1 MNERPNDPA
10 PPEDVSSDSL
20 ETITM
25 DLPSKFGRYRV
36 KRVLGQGAMGTV
48 YLGEDPLI
56 GREVAIKVILSHP
69 GVSGKDLRERQA
81 RFEREF
87 RSAGT
92 LAHPNV
98 VSIFDV
104 GQEDQSS
111 FIAMEYVP
119 GESLDTVLE
128 SDRNLTLKEVSD
140 IGLQLASALD
150 YAAGQGVVHRDVKP
164 ANILMTVEG
173 RPKITDFGV
182 AKLNTSNLTTTG
194 TIIGTPMYMSP
205 EQVTGHTVT
214 GRSDQFSLAVILYEM
229 LGGDRPFK
237 GKNATTVM
245 YKIVHQEPPPLREI
259 VQGLPD
265 GVDAVLRRG
274 MEKDPMNRFP
284 SCRELAEA
292 VREALGTALAD
303 ATLVVHRIKQ
313 SEADTVLALPL
324 GHETQ
329 PANAPPTSTP
339 KQGTWV
345 KVIVGTLVVGALAF
359 GGWKGWIQFGL
370 QRASGGAADEGNGQ
384 AQATGTLEAPVDFEG
399 TISVFAEPTG
409 AEIWVDGVDRG
420 VRAPAEISVKGEL
433 GDRVQLELRQDGS
446 LINATQIVLGP
457 AMPKR
462 WGTHGPPQAE
472 TPPAAETLAVAA
484 QSPIAEVLR
493 ITSEPAGAEV
503 SFDGRRVSGRTP
515 TEITVVAGESHH
527 ISVQL
532 LGYKAAGK
540 RFKLEDLSA
549 AQRSEGRLHF
559 GLKEGIP
566 PAVLLI
572 ESSYDFSIEVAG
584 RKYPEAKRRKL
595 TLPPGDHQV
604 KISAPS
610 VFYFD
615 SPVLRLSSAETTD
628 FPLPPTVPVNFAAAP
643 SNCRVTIDG
652 KDLGFLPAKVNVV
665 VGTHEFKFEWTNL
678 GKSDTFREHVRQDTV
693 RIFRAAPE

>member
-1 MNERPNDPA
+1 MDESPDKDS

-25 DLPSKFGRYRV
+25 TLPPKFGRYRV
-36 KRVLGQGAMGTV
+36 KKVLGQGAMGTV
-48 YLGEDPLI
+48 YLGEDPVI

-69 GVSGKDLRERQA
+69 GVGGKDLKERQA
-81 RFEREF
+81 RFESEF

-104 GQEDQSS
+104 GQENQAS

-214 GRSDQFSLAVILYEM
+214 GMSDQFSLAVILYEM

-274 MEKDPMNRFP
+274 MEKEPGNRYP

-292 VREALGTALAD
+292 VRESLGTALAD
-303 ATLVVHRIKQ
+303 ATLVVHRAKS
-313 SEADTVLALPL
+313 SEAETVLALPL
-324 GHETQ
+324 GHGTPREIDSVV
-329 PANAPPTSTP
+329 AAPR
-339 KQGTWV
+339 KGNWV
-345 KVIVGTLVVGALAF
+345 KAIAGILVVGALGF
-359 GGWKGWIQFGL
+359 GAWKGWTHLSQ
-370 QRASGGAADEGNGQ
+370 Q
-384 AQATGTLEAPVDFEG
+384 QATSSSAAANEVEALVADSVKTEVGFEG
-399 TISVFAEPTG
+399 TVAVLAEPAG
-409 AEIWVDGVDRG
+409 AEIWVNGADRG
-420 VRAPAEISVKGEL
+420 VRAPAEISVKGNI
-433 GDRVQLELRQDGS
+433 GDRVQLEVRRDGS

-457 AMPKR
+457 DMPKSWR
-462 WGTHGPPQAE
+462 ASG
-472 TPPAAETLAVAA
+472 
-484 QSPIAEVLR
+484 QSERPTAP
-493 ITSEPAGAEV
+493 TSKA
-503 SFDGRRVSGRTP
+503 RTDP
-515 TEITVVAGESHH
+515 MS
-527 ISVQL
+527 QP
-532 LGYKAAGK
+532 
-540 RFKLEDLSA
+540 LSA
-549 AQRSEGRLHF
+549 NQLVSPPV
-559 GLKEGIP
+559 IP
-566 PAVLLI
+566 
-572 ESSYDFSIEVAG
+572 
-584 RKYPEAKRRKL
+584 
-595 TLPPGDHQV
+595 
-604 KISAPS
+604 
-610 VFYFD
+610 
-615 SPVLRLSSAETTD
+615 
-628 FPLPPTVPVNFAAAP
+628 
-643 SNCRVTIDG
+643 TICT
-652 KDLGFLPAKVNVV
+652 KA
-665 VGTHEFKFEWTNL
+665 
-678 GKSDTFREHVRQDTV
+678 
-693 RIFRAAPE
+693 